1 MKTRIAIFLLA
12 AFCAAFSCNPPV
24 QPEPVPEEGAVK
36 VYTTNTSG
44 LRFQESSVALEA
56 AEKSDFSVLLTG
68 ETFQTVE
75 GFGFAITQASCF
87 NLLRMPEADRKQFL
101 TEMFSREKGL
111 GSSLIRVCIGGSDF
125 SLDEFTWCDKQG
137 LDNFAVH

>member
-44 LRFQESSVALEA
+44 LRFQESSRDVA
-56 AEKSDFSVLLTG
+56 DFIRQV
-68 ETFQTVE
+68 TFY
-75 GFGFAITQASCF
+75 
-87 NLLRMPEADRKQFL
+87 
-101 TEMFSREKGL
+101 
-111 GSSLIRVCIGGSDF
+111 GSYGIQ
-125 SLDEFTWCDKQG
+125 DE
-137 LDNFAVH
+137 